1 MPRSTEHTSA
11 RMRAAT
17 SRASAGSR
25 QPAVTRIAVGVDGY
39 PEGRDATTL
48 GAAIARAT
56 GAELMLVAVH
66 PEPVVVLPPAL
77 DWTSMHE
84 QARATV
90 AEVRDT
96 IAPGARLAVETDLSV
111 ARALHRV
118 VEREHRDLLIVGSS
132 RQAPEGRLR
141 IGKRTRQLLGHF
153 DCALAVAPRG
163 IHKRPDFRITTIG
176 VGYDGGRE
184 SQAAIAL
191 AGAIARAADAGLHV
205 CSVVDDRPPTV
216 GWGQV
221 WLGAAMQD
229 WRDVVR
235 ENVTALC
242 EQARQ
247 ATEEIGAAVKIEGVT
262 GRPAEALLA
271 LSARVDLLLIGSRR
285 WGPASRVLLGSTGEA
300 LMHEAACPVV
310 AVPRPAN

>member
-1 MPRSTEHTSA
+1 MPGATEHTSA
-11 RMRAAT
+11 RIRAAT
-17 SRASAGSR
+17 SRASAGLR

-66 PEPVVVLPPAL
+66 PEPLVVLPPAL
-77 DWTSMHE
+77 DWASMHE

-90 AEVRDT
+90 AEARDT
-96 IAPGARLAVETDLSV
+96 IAPGARLAIETDLSV

-141 IGKRTRQLLGHF
+141 IGKRTRQLLGQF

-163 IHKRPDFRITTIG
+163 LHKRPDFRITTIG
-176 VGYDGGRE
+176 VGYDGGQE

-191 AGAIARAADAGLHV
+191 AGAIARAADAELHV
-205 CSVVDDRPPTV
+205 CSVVDDRLPTV
-216 GWGQV
+216 GWGQI
-221 WLGAAMQD
+221 WLGDAMQD
-229 WRDVVR
+229 WRDIVQ
-235 ENVTALC
+235 ENVTALR

-247 ATEEIGAAVKIEGVT
+247 ATEETGAAVKIEGVT
-262 GRPAEALLA
+262 GRPAAALLA
-271 LSARVDLLLIGSRR
+271 LSEHVDLLRSARGAGGQRHACCS
-285 WGPASRVLLGSTGEA
+285 EA
-300 LMHEAACPVV
+300 
-310 AVPRPAN
+310 PANR